1 MNNNSMILKNC
12 PNYNKIINFNYTKE
26 DYITSKLIKIYKEYV
41 LLNEDVD
48 TTHEIDR
55 VLNIYID
62 NFEFRKE
69 LQEKILN
76 VRVKKDN
83 NILKNIVLSIIK
95 IFSDYEEYTTRKLYI
110 ARWI

>member
-1 MNNNSMILKNC
+1 MSSNEVLKNC

-26 DYITSKLIKIYKEYV
+26 DYITSKLIDIYKEYV
-41 LLNEDVD
+41 LSNDDND
-48 TTHEIDR
+48 TTHEIDK
-55 VLNIYID
+55 VLNIYIE

-69 LQEKILN
+69 LQEKIVKIK
-76 VRVKKDN
+76 VRKDN

>member
-1 MNNNSMILKNC
+1 MSSNEVLKNC
-12 PNYNKIINFNYTKE
+12 PNYNKIINFNFTKE
-26 DYITSKLIKIYKEYV
+26 DYITEKLINIYKEYV
-41 LLNEDVD
+41 LSNDDND
-48 TTHEIDR
+48 TIKEIDR

-69 LQEKILN
+69 LQNKIVK
-76 VRVKKDN
+76 VRVRKDN

>member
-1 MNNNSMILKNC
+1 MSSNEVLKNC

-26 DYITSKLIKIYKEYV
+26 DYITSKLINIYKEYV
-41 LLNEDVD
+41 LSNDD
-48 TTHEIDR
+48 NDATHEIDR
-55 VLNIYID
+55 VLNIYIE

-69 LQEKILN
+69 LQEKIVKIK
-76 VRVKKDN
+76 VRKDN